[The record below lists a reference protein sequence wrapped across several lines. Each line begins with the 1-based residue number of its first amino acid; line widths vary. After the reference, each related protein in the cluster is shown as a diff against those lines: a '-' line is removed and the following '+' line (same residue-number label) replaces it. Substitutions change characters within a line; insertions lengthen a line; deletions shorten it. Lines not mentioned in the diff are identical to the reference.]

1 MATVPYNPVPSVL
14 PSPSQGT
21 PSLSVNAPSEAFGGV
36 VGQAISGLGRATE
49 KASDEIFARGQ
60 AMQDLFNH
68 SEAQKAD
75 ADFMESVG
83 AKKAEFDTLQGGAA
97 VQAYPKYIADLKEMR
112 EKAASTLSN
121 PMSQKLFDAS
131 SRSMV
136 GRSIF
141 AGAGHAATENK
152 KFALGS
158 SSAKVSAIGNQALQ
172 NPTDEEGFQ
181 TGLAQTTEEVRQQ
194 AVLMGASPEE
204 SSEMISSATSK
215 LWTARIGG
223 LSKSQPFAA
232 SKMLDGAAERG
243 EIRGEELAKITNQV
257 RQSMY
262 TVGSRNVSQEV
273 LTGAGNRPGSG
284 TVDIKLAREA
294 IGQIESG
301 GRYDLQGVMT
311 KHGRALGKYQVME
324 EYLPEYLANAGLPSM
339 TPAEYLKSPTIQ
351 DQVFDANFSQKMKK
365 GGSANDAA
373 SMWLTGRTLDDPKNT
388 AADAHG
394 TNAQEYVRR
403 FNKALAE
410 RMPLSAKVEGARALA
425 AEKAPNDPMF
435 QDYAVNRVESD
446 NNRLLQVKRDTDYHN
461 KQTVEGSLIGGSTGK
476 LPTTLEEIKADPDT
490 AAAWDNLPASDQRR
504 YLGVLSRNAKGDTS
518 WTEEKLRNYQ
528 RIKGQAA
535 SDPAGFLEMD
545 VISTDLPTSARK
557 ELIGLQGKMKEKA
570 EGDPRVTKAMQVL
583 GPDLQAAGITRQNK
597 DEYFQYVGALQDALT
612 DWQEEHKKAPNAAEV
627 KTIGARLM
635 QERSGTGWFG
645 TNIGA
650 SKVFNIPVPE
660 KEAEAIKAL
669 PTWAEVGITP
679 TDTQIQRIY
688 TRKVYN
694 ELYGGKPTKPSSP
707 TGPKPPVSQ

>member
-1 MATVPYNPVPSVL
+1 MPTVPYSPVPSI
-14 PSPSQGT
+14 SPNPGQGT
-21 PSLSVNAPSEAFGGV
+21 PSLSVNAPSEAFGGNIAA
-36 VGQAISGLGRATE
+36 AIGGLGRAVD
-49 KASDEIFARGQ
+49 KAGDEIYARGA

-68 SEAQKAD
+68 SEAQQAD
-75 ADFMESVG
+75 ADFMEKVG
-83 AKKAEFDTLQGGAA
+83 GIKAQYDTLQGKAA
-97 VQAYPKYIADLKEMR
+97 VDAYPKYITNLKQLR
-112 EKAASTLSN
+112 EQSAAALSN
-121 PMSQKLFDAS
+121 PMSQKLFDSS

-136 GRSIF
+136 SRSIF
-141 AGAGHAATENK
+141 SGAGHAATENK

-158 SSAKVSAIGNQALQ
+158 SSAKVSAIANDALQ
-172 NPTDEEGFQ
+172 SPQDEDGFRAGLTQ
-181 TGLAQTTEEVRQQ
+181 TETEVREQG
-194 AVLMGASPEE
+194 VLMGTSPEE
-204 SSEMISSATSK
+204 TSEMISNAKSK
-215 LWTARIGG
+215 LWTSRIGG
-223 LSKSQPFAA
+223 LSKSEPFKA
-232 SKMLDGAAERG
+232 SKMLDDAAKRG
-243 EIRGEELAKITNQV
+243 EIRGEDLAKITNQV

-273 LTGAGNRPGSG
+273 LTGAGNRPGFG

-301 GRYDLQGVMT
+301 GRYDLQGVQT

-339 TPAEYLKSPTIQ
+339 TPAEYLKSPSIQ
-351 DQVFDANFSQKMKK
+351 DQVFDANFSQKMKA

-373 SMWLTGRTLDDPKNT
+373 SMWLTGRTLNDLKNT

-410 RMPLSAKVEGARALA
+410 RMPLADKIEGARAIA
-425 AEKAPNDPMF
+425 AERAPNDPMF

-446 NNRLLQVKRDTDYHN
+446 NNRLLQVKRDTDYYN
-461 KQTVEGSLIGGSTGK
+461 KQTVEGALIGGPSGK
-476 LPTTLEEIKADPDT
+476 LPTTLEEVKSDPDS

-504 YLGVLSRNAKGDTS
+504 YLGVLARNAKGDTS

-570 EGDPRVTKAMQVL
+570 ESDPRVTKALQVL

-597 DEYFQYVGALQDALT
+597 DEYDQYVGALQEALT

-627 KTIGARLM
+627 KVIGARLM

-645 TNIGA
+645 TNIGV

>member
-1 MATVPYNPVPSVL
+1 MATVPYSPVPSIQ
-14 PSPSQGT
+14 PNPGQGT
-21 PSLSVNAPSEAFGGV
+21 PSLSINAPSEAFGGNIAAAV
-36 VGQAISGLGRATE
+36 SNLGRTVD
-49 KASDEIFARGQ
+49 KAGDEIYARGA

-68 SEAQKAD
+68 SEAQQAD
-75 ADFMESVG
+75 ADFMETVG
-83 AKKAEFDTLQGGAA
+83 GIKAQYDTLQGKAA
-97 VQAYPKYIADLKEMR
+97 VDAYPKYISQLKELR
-112 EKAASTLSN
+112 EKTAATLSN

-141 AGAGHAATENK
+141 SGAGHAATENK

-158 SSAKVSAIGNQALQ
+158 SSAKVSAISNGALQ
-172 NPTDEEGFQ
+172 SPQDEEGFQ
-181 TGLAQTTEEVRQQ
+181 AGLAQTETEVREQG
-194 AVLMGASPEE
+194 VLMGASPEE
-204 SSEMISSATSK
+204 TSEMISTAKSK
-215 LWTARIGG
+215 LWTSRIGG
-223 LSKSQPFAA
+223 LTKSQPFAA
-232 SKMLDGAAERG
+232 SKMLDDAAKRG
-243 EIRGEELAKITNQV
+243 EIRGEDLAKITNQV

-262 TVGSRNVSQEV
+262 TVGARNVSQEV
-273 LTGAGNRPGSG
+273 LSGGGNRAGSG
-284 TVDIKLAREA
+284 MVDIKLAREA

-324 EYLPEYLANAGLPSM
+324 EYLPEYLAKAGLPNM
-339 TPAEYLKSPTIQ
+339 APAEYLKSPSTQ
-351 DQVFDANFSQKMKK
+351 DQVFDANFSQKMKQ

-394 TNAQEYVRR
+394 TNAKEYVRR

-410 RMPLSAKVEGARALA
+410 RMPLSAKVDTARAIA
-425 AEKAPNDPMF
+425 AEKAPDDPMF

-446 NNRLLQVKRDTDYHN
+446 NNRILQVKRDTDYHN
-461 KQTVEGSLIGGSTGK
+461 KQTIETGLIGGANGK
-476 LPTTLEEIKADPDT
+476 LPTTLEELKADPDS
-490 AAAWDNLPASDQRR
+490 AAAWDNLPADAQRR
-504 YLGVLSRNAKGDTS
+504 YLGVLSRNAKGDTAWS
-518 WTEEKLRNYQ
+518 EEKLRNYQ

-545 VISTDLPTSARK
+545 VVGTDLPTSARK

-570 EGDPRVTKAMQVL
+570 EGDPRVTKALQVL
-583 GPDLQAAGITRQNK
+583 GPDLQAAGIDRKNK

-627 KTIGARLM
+627 KVIGARLM
-635 QERSGTGWFG
+635 QERAGTGWGPFDW
-645 TNIGA
+645 NK
-650 SKVFNIPVPE
+650 SKVFNVPVPD

-679 TDTQIQRIY
+679 TDAQISRIY

-694 ELYGGKPTKPSSP
+694 ELYGGKPTKPSTP
-707 TGPKPPVSQ
+707 TGPTPPVSR